1 MINLRQILTKKK
13 QKIPLRF
20 ILIVPFLVQI
30 GAAVGL
36 TAYFS
41 FSHGHES
48 IEKLAF
54 QLLDRVTE
62 RVRDRLN
69 TYLAT
74 PHLINQINRKAI
86 EANHINPNNL
96 EQIRNHFWDQIQLF
110 DSVTAIS
117 MGNEKGELIGY
128 ARLNQNNF
136 SLRILDKKI
145 SNNRQDY
152 TVDKQGNPIKLF
164 QEISNYAPRQLS
176 RYQKAQEMGKPTWT
190 PIYSGAVTT
199 LPRLGAVTPIYDKS
213 GKLNH
218 VFVVDLSLLEISQFL
233 QSLQVSPG
241 GQVFII
247 ETTGELVASST
258 LEKPFIVSA
267 DGKTVTRVNTLN
279 SHNFFTSLITKKLLT
294 RLGKFDKIITSKS
307 VELEIKNEHQ
317 YVQITPYQDQ
327 YGLNW
332 LLVVVVPESDF
343 MAEIDAH
350 THQTILLCILA
361 LILATGCGI
370 LTSNSVTK
378 PMSKLTEVTVK
389 IATGNFDK
397 IIVIDSNIMEID
409 QLAES
414 FGEMR
419 QKLQDSFANLYQLN
433 ETLTQKESQ
442 LNQFLDA
449 LPVGFIV
456 YTEEGKVNYLNQ
468 RAISLMKCAEKNIN
482 TLEDISTNCPLYY
495 QETNLNYP
503 LDKMPCFSALKGE
516 PTFIDDV
523 EVEIENKRIPWEIW
537 ANPIYNQ
544 EGEIIYGIAVF
555 QDITQRKKAE
565 KLLSEYNHTLE
576 KKVAERTAKLEKRE
590 SLLRSIGDNLVNSF
604 IYQLVQQNNG
614 NIYFTYISAGV
625 EKVSGVK
632 AEDALQNFHL
642 LNDLFYPEDRPKFEA
657 AFRESTQN
665 LTVFDVYARKQL
677 PSGEIRWSHF
687 HSVPRLLDDGTIIW
701 DGIEL
706 DITALKHA
714 EEALR
719 DSQIKLNNILDSAIA
734 AIASIRVYRDAPCKY
749 EYISAGLEIIFGY
762 TTQELKDDHNVWLS
776 GIHPEDKEAF
786 ISTFYQAVF
795 AEKTITQEYRF
806 YHKDGSLRWIS
817 QPFTSHYDSSTD
829 SWLVILVSIDISS
842 RKSLEIALAESKTKL
857 NDILDSAISAISN
870 YRVYADYRWHY
881 EYFSAGQEIIFG
893 YTAQELIADQ
903 NLWMSRVYHEDFQNV
918 ILPNFEAIF
927 ARNNITQQFRFH
939 HKDGSL
945 RWISQTLASRY
956 DNIDDCWIVT
966 TVANDISEQKY
977 LEIALKASEN
987 KLNDILDNTI
997 AAITTFRAYPD
1008 YTFEYEYFSAGQEA
1022 IFGYTAREFMADKN
1036 LWLSRIYPEDVEKYI
1051 FTAFEDIFAQ
1061 RSSYREFRFYH
1072 KDGSLRWICGNLT
1085 SRRDPTGNF
1094 WIVTTVAFDI
1104 SDRKYLEIALQE
1116 SEAKISDILNTAI
1129 ASIVCFRL
1137 FPDRTIQY
1145 DYRSSGCEKLYGY
1158 TREELLNDPPLWDNL
1173 TFPEDREKVIIP
1185 CLEEIIAERNI
1196 TIEFRFYHKDGSL
1209 HWMSATITSSYIP
1222 EGNYWKA
1229 IAVDTDI
1236 TKQKKIEESLRE
1248 REEFLHSIYSG
1259 VEEGIF
1265 VVAVMGNGEFRF
1277 ISTNPAYQRITG
1289 LSLELLL
1296 GKTPEETG
1304 IVDGKE
1310 VTKRYQEC
1318 VEVGQTICYE
1328 DSVIIEGKKTWFSS
1342 TLTPLRD
1349 GNNRIYQLIG
1359 TTFNTTSLKKIESR
1373 LKQTIKQLNL
1383 HFENSPL
1390 AIIEWDE
1397 ELRVKRWSKHAE
1409 QIFGWKTEEVM
1420 NFNAFLDWRFVY
1432 EEDEE
1437 IVHGI
1442 SHHLIQGIITSKSLE
1457 NRNYTKDGR
1466 VIYTEWYNSVV
1477 CDDTGKVLS
1486 ILSFVEDI
1494 TQRKDAEEALRQSE
1508 ERFRSAF
1515 DTAPIGMAIVSLEG
1529 SLIQVNQPII
1539 KMFGFTETELLNLN
1553 VAALSYPEDIEK
1565 YLSYLRQL
1573 LSGKIPYYHLE
1584 KRYRHKDGH
1593 LLWGH
1598 LSVALVRDSQQN
1610 PLYCVCQIQDIT
1622 ERKKAEDALKASEER
1637 FERAIRGSNDG
1648 IWDWFD
1654 INQEKI
1660 WCSPRVFEIIGYPPQ
1675 EFQFT
1680 LSKLKELVHPQDNV
1694 RVLGEIFDHL
1704 YRHIP
1709 YETEYRWQTK
1719 SGRYIW
1725 IGIRGQAEWDELGN
1739 PIRMAGSIT
1748 DITARKIAEIEL
1760 QHAMLASEAAN
1771 RAKSTFLANMS
1782 HELRTP
1788 LNAILGF
1795 VQLMQGDTQTPQ
1807 NLRNKLDIINRNSEH
1822 LLSLINDVLSISK
1835 IEANQ
1840 ILLQENTFNLYQL
1853 LEQLK
1858 QTFLFRANAKG
1869 ISLNFE
1875 YTPEVPQYIQT
1886 DEVKLRQILSNFLD
1900 NAIKFTA
1907 KGDVTFRVM
1916 KKEEGRRGK
1925 EEGRRKKEEGG
1936 IESLS
1941 EIVGLSG
1948 VSRELDDRDTTAVF
1962 STNESEMLNT
1972 PSINNLPQSSSFFL
1986 QFEIE
1991 DTGAGIC
1998 PDELDLLF
2006 EPFVQTESGRTSG
2019 QGTGL
2024 GLVICR
2030 RFVQLMGGDITVESK
2045 PSQGTIFRF
2054 DLLIHLGN
2062 PERLFNDQPAKR
2074 IMGLAPNQPTYRILV
2089 VEDVAESRTLLVDLL
2104 TSMGL
2109 EVAEAADGATAV
2121 DLWENFAPHLI
2132 FMDIR
2137 LPVLDGYKATR
2148 QIRAHPQG
2156 ENTIIIAIS
2165 ASVFDEE
2172 RERILAAGCNDF
2184 VAKPFSR
2191 SIIFDKLN
2199 EHLGIQYVYEDTLD
2213 PVKLPSLP
2221 TEIKIQEGLVLM
2233 PKKWVQD
2240 FHLAA
2245 RTADQEEMFE
2255 LLKEIPESLDWLAET
2270 LLELIKTFHLDQII
2284 ELMGEA
2290 M

>member
-1 MINLRQILTKKK
+1 MRNFWQKLTNKK

-20 ILIVPFLVQI
+20 ILIVPFIIQI
-30 GAAVGL
+30 GGAVGF

-41 FSHGHES
+41 FSHGHDS

-110 DSVTAIS
+110 DSISAIS
-117 MGNEKGELIGY
+117 MSNEKGELIEY

-136 SLRILDKKI
+136 YLRILDKKN

-164 QEISNYAPRQLS
+164 REISNYAPRQLS
-176 RYQKAQEMGKPTWT
+176 RYQKAKEMGKPTWT
-190 PIYSGAVTT
+190 PIYAGVETT

-218 VFVVDLSLLEISQFL
+218 VFVVKLSLLEISQFL
-233 QSLQVSPG
+233 KSLQVSPR

-279 SHNFFTSLITKKLLT
+279 SQNFFTSLITKELFT
-294 RLGKFDKIITSKS
+294 RLGKFDTILTSKS
-307 VELEIKNEHQ
+307 VELEINNEHQ

-327 YGLNW
+327 YGLKW

-350 THQTILLCILA
+350 THQTILWCILA

-370 LTSNSVTK
+370 LTSKWVTK

-397 IIVIDSNIMEID
+397 IIGIDSLILEVD
-409 QLAES
+409 QLAEA
-414 FGEMR
+414 FAEMR
-419 QKLQDSFANLYQLN
+419 QKLQDSFADLHQLN
-433 ETLTQKESQ
+433 EILTQNESQ
-442 LNQFLDA
+442 LKQFLDA

-456 YTEEGKVNYLNQ
+456 YTVDGKVNYLNP
-468 RAISLMKCAEKNIN
+468 RGITLMKCAEKNIK

-495 QETNLNYP
+495 QESNRNYP
-503 LDKMPCFSALKGE
+503 LEKMPCFSALKGE
-516 PTFIDDV
+516 AIFIDDV
-523 EVEIENKRIPWEIW
+523 EVEIENQRIPWEVW
-537 ANPIYNQ
+537 ANPIYNK
-544 EGEIIYGIAVF
+544 EGKIIYGIAVF
-555 QDITQRKKAE
+555 QDITPRKKAE
-565 KLLSEYNHTLE
+565 KLLSEYNQNLE
-576 KKVAERTAKLEKRE
+576 KEVAERTAQLEKRE
-590 SLLRSIGDNLVNSF
+590 SLLRSIGDNLVNGF
-604 IYQLVQQNNG
+604 IYQLVMQNNG
-614 NIYFTYISAGV
+614 NIYFNYISAGV
-625 EKVSGVK
+625 EKVSGVN

-642 LNDLFYPEDRPKFEA
+642 LDDLFYPDDRPQFDA
-657 AFRESTQN
+657 AFRESMEN
-665 LTVFDVYARKQL
+665 LTVFNVYARKQH

-687 HSVPRLLDDGTIIW
+687 HSVPRPLDDGTIIW

-706 DITALKHA
+706 DITPLKQA
-714 EEALR
+714 EQALR
-719 DSQIKLNNILDSAIA
+719 DSQIKLNYILDSAIA

-749 EYISAGLEIIFGY
+749 EYISAGLELIFGY
-762 TTQELKDDHNVWLS
+762 TTQELEDDHNVWLS
-776 GIHPEDKEAF
+776 AIHPEDKEAF
-786 ISTFYQAVF
+786 ISTFYPAVF

-817 QPFTSHYDSSTD
+817 QPLTSHYDSSTD
-829 SWLVILVSIDISS
+829 SWLVILVSIDISD

-893 YTAQELIADQ
+893 YTAQELMADQ
-903 NLWMSRVYHEDFQNV
+903 NLWMSRVYPEDFQNV

-927 ARNNITQQFRFH
+927 AGNTITQQFRFH
-939 HKDGSL
+939 HKNGSL

-966 TVANDISEQKY
+966 TVANDISDQKY
-977 LEIALKASEN
+977 LEIALQASEN

-997 AAITTFRAYPD
+997 AAITSFRAYPD
-1008 YTFEYEYFSAGQEA
+1008 YTFEYEYFSAGQEV
-1022 IFGYTAREFMADKN
+1022 IFGYTAREFITDKN
-1036 LWLSRIYPEDVEKYI
+1036 LWLSRIYPEDVETSI
-1051 FTAFEDIFAQ
+1051 FSAFEDIFAE
-1061 RSSYREFRFYH
+1061 RSCNREYRFYH

-1129 ASIVCFRL
+1129 ASIVCFRV

-1145 DYRSSGCEKLYGY
+1145 DYRSSGSEKLYGY
-1158 TREELLNDPPLWDNL
+1158 TREEFLNDPSLWDNL
-1173 TFPEDREKVIIP
+1173 IFPEDREKVILP
-1185 CLEEIIAERNI
+1185 CLEEIIAQRNI

-1209 HWMSATITSSYIP
+1209 HWMSSTITSSYIP

-1236 TKQKKIEESLRE
+1236 TKQKQIEEALRE

-1265 VVAVMGNGEFRF
+1265 IVAVMENGEFRF

-1304 IVDGKE
+1304 IPDWEKI
-1310 VTKRYQEC
+1310 TKRYQEC
-1318 VEVGQTICYE
+1318 LEIGQTMCYE
-1328 DSVIIEGKKTWFSS
+1328 ESVMIEGEINWFAS
-1342 TLTPLRD
+1342 TITPLRD
-1349 GNNRIYQLIG
+1349 EKNRISQLIG
-1359 TTFNTTSLKKIESR
+1359 TTFNTTSLRKIESQ
-1373 LKQTIKQLNL
+1373 LKESLKKLNV

-1397 ELRVKRWSKHAE
+1397 QIKVKRWSKQAE
-1409 QIFGWKTEEVM
+1409 NIFGWKAEEVM
-1420 NFNAFLDWRFVY
+1420 NCNPFLDWQFVY
-1432 EEDEE
+1432 EEDEG
-1437 IVHGI
+1437 IVQGI
-1442 SHHLIQGIITSKSLE
+1442 SHRLRKGILTSESVE
-1457 NRNYTKDGR
+1457 NRNYTKDGS

-1477 CDDTGKVLS
+1477 CDDTGKVVS

-1494 TQRKDAEEALRQSE
+1494 TQRK
-1508 ERFRSAF
+1508 
-1515 DTAPIGMAIVSLEG
+1515 
-1529 SLIQVNQPII
+1529 
-1539 KMFGFTETELLNLN
+1539 
-1553 VAALSYPEDIEK
+1553 
-1565 YLSYLRQL
+1565 
-1573 LSGKIPYYHLE
+1573 
-1584 KRYRHKDGH
+1584 
-1593 LLWGH
+1593 
-1598 LSVALVRDSQQN
+1598 
-1610 PLYCVCQIQDIT
+1610 
-1622 ERKKAEDALKASEER
+1622 KAEQALKESEER

-1660 WCSPRVFEIIGYPPQ
+1660 WCSPRVFEIIGYPAQ

-1680 LSKLKELVHPQDNV
+1680 LSKLKALVHPQDKE
-1694 RVLGEIFDHL
+1694 RVFGEIFDHL

-1709 YETEYRWQTK
+1709 YEAEYRWQTK

-1739 PIRMAGSIT
+1739 PLRMAGSIT

-1795 VQLMQGDTQTPQ
+1795 VQLMQGDTQISQ
-1807 NLRNKLDIINRNSEH
+1807 NQRDKLDIVNRNGEH
-1822 LLSLINDVLSISK
+1822 LLHLINDVLSISK
-1835 IEANQ
+1835 IESNQ
-1840 ILLQENTFNLYQL
+1840 IFLQENTCDFYQL
-1853 LEQLK
+1853 LELLK

-1875 YTPEVPQYIQT
+1875 YTSEVPQYIET
-1886 DEVKLRQILSNFLD
+1886 DEVKLRQVLTNFLD

-1907 KGDVTFRVM
+1907 KGDVTLRVI
-1916 KKEEGRRGK
+1916 KKEEGRS
-1925 EEGRRKKEEGG
+1925 KKEEGG
-1936 IESLS
+1936 IELIS
-1941 EIVGLSG
+1941 EIGGLPG
-1948 VSRELDDRDTTAVF
+1948 VLRELDDRDTTAVF
-1962 STNESEMLNT
+1962 STNESNRLNT
-1972 PSINNLPQSSSFFL
+1972 PIIRDNLPPSSPLFL

-1991 DTGAGIC
+1991 DTGSGIS

-2024 GLVICR
+2024 GLIISR
-2030 RFVQLMGGDITVESK
+2030 RFIQLMGGDITVESQ
-2045 PSQGTIFRF
+2045 PSKGTIFRF
-2054 DLLIHLGN
+2054 HILIQLGN
-2062 PERLFNDQPAKR
+2062 PERLFQNQPTKR
-2074 IMGLAPNQPTYRILV
+2074 IIGLAPNQPTYRILV
-2089 VEDVAESRTLLVDLL
+2089 VEDVAESRQLLVDLL
-2104 TSMGL
+2104 TSLGL

-2132 FMDIR
+2132 WMDIR

-2165 ASVFDEE
+2165 ASVFDED
-2172 RERILAAGCNDF
+2172 RQRILAAGCNDF
-2184 VAKPFSR
+2184 VPKPFSR
-2191 SIIFDKLN
+2191 SVIFDKLN
-2199 EHLGIQYVYEDTLD
+2199 QHLGIQYLYEDTLT
-2213 PVKLPSLP
+2213 PVELPCLP
-2221 TEIKIQEGLVLM
+2221 TETKIQEGLSLM

-2245 RTADQEEMFE
+2245 RIADQEEMFE

-2270 LLELIKTFHLDQII
+2270 LLELIKNFHLDQII
-2284 ELMGEA
+2284 ALMGEQL
-2290 M
+2290 

>member
-13 QKIPLRF
+13 QKIPLGF
-20 ILIVPFLVQI
+20 ILIVPFIVQI

-86 EANHINPNNL
+86 KANHINPDNL

-128 ARLNQNNF
+128 ARQNQNNF
-136 SLRILDKKI
+136 SLGILDKTN

-152 TVDKQGNPIKLF
+152 TVDKQGNPSKLF
-164 QEISNYAPRQLS
+164 QEIPNYDPRQLS
-176 RYQKAQEMGKPTWT
+176 WYQKGKETGKPTWT
-190 PIYSGAVTT
+190 PIYSGAENP
-199 LPRLGAVTPIYDKS
+199 LARLCAVTPIYDNS
-213 GKLNH
+213 GKLNN

-241 GQVFII
+241 GQAFII
-247 ETTGELVASST
+247 EPTGDLVASST

-267 DGKTVTRVNTLN
+267 DGQTITRVNALN
-279 SHNFFTSLITKKLLT
+279 SNNFAPRVITENLLK
-294 RLGKFDKIITSKS
+294 RLGNFDKIITSKP

-327 YGLNW
+327 YGLKW
-332 LLVVVVPESDF
+332 LLVVFVPESDF
-343 MAEIDAH
+343 MAEINAH
-350 THQTILLCILA
+350 TQQTIILCIMA
-361 LILATGCGI
+361 LIIATGCGI
-370 LTSNSVTK
+370 LTSKLVTK
-378 PMSKLTEVTVK
+378 PISELTQNSIK
-389 IATGNFDK
+389 IARGNFDEV
-397 IIVIDSNIMEID
+397 IVIDSNIMEVD

-414 FGEMR
+414 FREMR
-419 QKLQDSFANLYQLN
+419 QKLQESFADLHQLN
-433 ETLTQKESQ
+433 ETLKQKESQ
-442 LNQFLDA
+442 LTQFLEA

-456 YTEEGKVNYLNQ
+456 YTVEGKVNYLNE
-468 RAISLMKCAEKNIN
+468 RAISLMKCEEKTIN

-503 LDKMPCFSALKGE
+503 LEKMPCFSALKGE
-516 PTFIDDV
+516 HTFIDDV

-565 KLLSEYNHTLE
+565 NLLSEYNHTLE
-576 KKVAERTAKLEKRE
+576 KQVAERTAELEKRE
-590 SLLRSIGDNLVNSF
+590 SLLRSIGDNLVNGF
-604 IYQLVQQNNG
+604 IYQLVMPNNG
-614 NIYFTYISAGV
+614 NIHFNYISAGV
-625 EKVSGVK
+625 EKVSGVN

-642 LNDLFYPEDRPKFEA
+642 LDDLFYPDDRPQFDA
-657 AFRESTQN
+657 AFRESMEN
-665 LTVFDVYARKQL
+665 LTVFDVSARKQL

-706 DITALKHA
+706 DITALKQA
-714 EEALR
+714 EQALR
-719 DSQIKLNNILDSAIA
+719 DSQIKLN
-734 AIASIRVYRDAPCKY
+734 
-749 EYISAGLEIIFGY
+749 
-762 TTQELKDDHNVWLS
+762 H
-776 GIHPEDKEAF
+776 
-786 ISTFYQAVF
+786 
-795 AEKTITQEYRF
+795 
-806 YHKDGSLRWIS
+806 
-817 QPFTSHYDSSTD
+817 
-829 SWLVILVSIDISS
+829 
-842 RKSLEIALAESKTKL
+842 
-857 NDILDSAISAISN
+857 ILDSAISAISN

-881 EYFSAGQEIIFG
+881 EYFSTGQEIIFG

-927 ARNNITQQFRFH
+927 AGNTITQQFRFH
-939 HKDGSL
+939 HKNGSL

-1129 ASIVCFRL
+1129 ASIACFRL

-1158 TREELLNDPPLWDNL
+1158 TREELLNDPSLWDNL
-1173 TFPEDREKVIIP
+1173 IFPEDREKVIIP
-1185 CLEEIIAERNI
+1185 CLEDIIAQQNI

-1209 HWMSATITSSYIP
+1209 HWISATITSSYIP

-1236 TKQKKIEESLRE
+1236 TKQKQIEEALRE
-1248 REEFLHSIYSG
+1248 REDFLHSIYSG

-1265 VVAVMGNGEFRF
+1265 VVAVMENGEFRF

-1304 IVDGKE
+1304 IPDWQE
-1310 VTKRYQEC
+1310 ITHRYQQC
-1318 VEVGQTICYE
+1318 HDSGQTICYE
-1328 DSVIIEGKKTWFSS
+1328 YSVIIEDEINWFAS
-1342 TLTPLRD
+1342 TITPLRD
-1349 GNNRIYQLIG
+1349 EKNRISQLIG
-1359 TTFNTTSLKKIESR
+1359 TTFNTTSLRKIESQ
-1373 LKQTIKQLNL
+1373 LKETLKKLNI

-1397 ELRVKRWSKHAE
+1397 EIRVKRWSKQAE
-1409 QIFGWKTEEVM
+1409 NIFGWKAEEVM
-1420 NFNAFLDWRFVY
+1420 NCNPFFDWRFIY
-1432 EEDEE
+1432 EQDEE
-1437 IVHGI
+1437 IVQGI
-1442 SHHLIQGIITSKSLE
+1442 SHRLRKGILTSESLE
-1457 NRNYTKDGR
+1457 NRNYTKDGS

-1477 CDDTGKVLS
+1477 CDDTGKVVS

-1494 TQRKDAEEALRQSE
+1494 TQRKKAEEALKE
-1508 ERFRSAF
+1508 
-1515 DTAPIGMAIVSLEG
+1515 
-1529 SLIQVNQPII
+1529 
-1539 KMFGFTETELLNLN
+1539 
-1553 VAALSYPEDIEK
+1553 
-1565 YLSYLRQL
+1565 
-1573 LSGKIPYYHLE
+1573 
-1584 KRYRHKDGH
+1584 
-1593 LLWGH
+1593 
-1598 LSVALVRDSQQN
+1598 
-1610 PLYCVCQIQDIT
+1610 
-1622 ERKKAEDALKASEER
+1622 SEER

-1680 LSKLKELVHPQDNV
+1680 LSKLKALVHPQDKDHIF
-1694 RVLGEIFDHL
+1694 REIFDHL

-1739 PIRMAGSIT
+1739 PIRMAGSIS

-1760 QHAMLASEAAN
+1760 QHAMLESEAAN

-1795 VQLMQGDTQTPQ
+1795 VQLMQGDTKTPQ

-1840 ILLQENTFNLYQL
+1840 INLQKNTFNLYQL

-1991 DTGAGIC
+1991 DTGAGIS

-2030 RFVQLMGGDITVESK
+2030 HFVQLMGGDITVESQ
-2045 PSQGTIFRF
+2045 PSQATVFRF
-2054 DLLIHLGN
+2054 HILIPWGN

>member
-1 MINLRQILTKKK
+1 MRNSRQILTNKK

-20 ILIVPFLVQI
+20 ILIVPFIIQI
-30 GAAVGL
+30 GGAVGF

-41 FSHGHES
+41 FSHGHDS

-110 DSVTAIS
+110 DSISAIS
-117 MGNEKGELIGY
+117 MSNEKGELIEY

-136 SLRILDKKI
+136 YLRILDKKI

-164 QEISNYAPRQLS
+164 REISNYAPRQLS
-176 RYQKAQEMGKPTWT
+176 RYQKAKEMGKPTWT
-190 PIYSGAVTT
+190 PIYAGVETT

-218 VFVVDLSLLEISQFL
+218 VFVVKLSLLEISQFL
-233 QSLQVSPG
+233 KSLQVSPR

-279 SHNFFTSLITKKLLT
+279 SQNFFTSLITKELFT
-294 RLGKFDKIITSKS
+294 RLGKFDKIQTSKS
-307 VELEIKNEHQ
+307 VELEINNEHQ

-350 THQTILLCILA
+350 THQTILWCILA
-361 LILATGCGI
+361 LIIATGCGI
-370 LTSNSVTK
+370 LTSKWVTK
-378 PMSKLTEVTVK
+378 PISKLTEVTVK
-389 IATGNFDK
+389 IATGNFDE
-397 IIVIDSNIMEID
+397 IIGIDSLILEVD
-409 QLAES
+409 QLAEA
-414 FGEMR
+414 FAEMR
-419 QKLQDSFANLYQLN
+419 QKLQDYFADLHQLN

-442 LNQFLDA
+442 LKQFLDA

-456 YTEEGKVNYLNQ
+456 YTVEGKVNYLNP
-468 RAISLMKCAEKNIN
+468 RGITLMKCAEKNIS
-482 TLEDISTNCPLYY
+482 TLEDISTICPLYY
-495 QETNLNYP
+495 QESNRNYP
-503 LDKMPCFSALKGE
+503 PEKMPCFSALKGE
-516 PTFIDDV
+516 ATFIDDV
-523 EVEIENKRIPWEIW
+523 EVEIENQRIPLEIW
-537 ANPIYNQ
+537 ANPIYK

-555 QDITQRKKAE
+555 QDITPRKKAE
-565 KLLSEYNHTLE
+565 KLLSEYNKNLE
-576 KKVAERTAKLEKRE
+576 KEVAERTAQLEKRE
-590 SLLRSIGDNLVNSF
+590 SLLRSIGDNLVNGF
-604 IYQLVQQNNG
+604 IYQLVMQNNG
-614 NIYFTYISAGV
+614 NIHFNYISAGV
-625 EKVSGVK
+625 EKVSGVN
-632 AEDALQNFHL
+632 AEEALQNFHL
-642 LNDLFYPEDRPKFEA
+642 LDDLFYPDDRPQFDA
-657 AFRESTQN
+657 AFDESRKN
-665 LTVFDVYARKQL
+665 LTVFDISARKQH
-677 PSGEIRWSHF
+677 PSGEIRWSHV

-719 DSQIKLNNILDSAIA
+719 DSQIKLNHILDSAIA
-734 AIASIRVYRDAPCKY
+734 AIASIRVYEDAPCKY
-749 EYISAGLEIIFGY
+749 EYISAGLELIFGY

-776 GIHPEDKEAF
+776 GIHPEDKEGF

-795 AEKTITQEYRF
+795 AENTITQEYRF

-817 QPFTSHYDSSTD
+817 QPLTSHYDSSTD

-903 NLWMSRVYHEDFQNV
+903 NLWMSRVYPEDFQNV
-918 ILPNFEAIF
+918 IQPNFEAIF
-927 ARNNITQQFRFH
+927 AGNTITQQFRFY

-977 LEIALKASEN
+977 LEIALQASEN

-1022 IFGYTAREFMADKN
+1022 IFGYTARDFMADKN
-1036 LWLSRIYPEDVEKYI
+1036 LWLSRIYPEDVEEYI

-1061 RSSYREFRFYH
+1061 RSCYREFRFYH

-1129 ASIVCFRL
+1129 ASIVCFRVL
-1137 FPDRTIQY
+1137 PDRTLQY
-1145 DYRSSGCEKLYGY
+1145 DYRSSGSEKLYGY
-1158 TREELLNDPPLWDNL
+1158 TREEFLNDPSLWDNL
-1173 TFPEDREKVIIP
+1173 IFPEDREKVIIP
-1185 CLEEIIAERNI
+1185 CLEEIIAQRNI

-1209 HWMSATITSSYIP
+1209 HWISSTITSSYIP

-1236 TKQKKIEESLRE
+1236 TKQKQIEEALRE

-1265 VVAVMGNGEFRF
+1265 VIAVMENGEFRF

-1304 IVDGKE
+1304 IPDWQE
-1310 VTKRYQEC
+1310 VTTRYQKCREI
-1318 VEVGQTICYE
+1318 GQTMCYE
-1328 DSVIIEGKKTWFSS
+1328 DSRMIEGEINWFAS
-1342 TLTPLRD
+1342 TITPLRD
-1349 GNNRIYQLIG
+1349 EKNRISQLIG
-1359 TTFNTTSLKKIESR
+1359 TTFNTTSIRKIESR
-1373 LKQTIKQLNL
+1373 LEESLKKLNI

-1409 QIFGWKTEEVM
+1409 QIFGWKAEEVM
-1420 NFNAFLDWRFVY
+1420 NCNPFFDWRFVY

-1437 IVHGI
+1437 IVQGI
-1442 SHHLIQGIITSKSLE
+1442 SHRLQKGIIPSKSVE

-1477 CDDTGKVLS
+1477 CDDTGKVVS

-1529 SLIQVNQPII
+1529 TLIQVNQPII
-1539 KMFGFTETELLNLN
+1539 KMFGYTETEILNLN
-1553 VAALSYPEDIEK
+1553 VVALSYPEDMEK
-1565 YLSYLRQL
+1565 DLSYLHQL
-1573 LSGKIPYYHLE
+1573 ISGTIPYYHLE

-1610 PLYCVCQIQDIT
+1610 PLYCVCQVQDIT
-1622 ERKKAEDALKASEER
+1622 ERKKAEDALKASEDR

-1660 WCSPRVFEIIGYPPQ
+1660 WCSPRVFEIIGYPAQ

-1680 LSKLKELVHPQDNV
+1680 LSKLKELVHPQDKE
-1694 RVLGEIFDHL
+1694 RVFGEIFDHL

-1709 YETEYRWQTK
+1709 YEAEYRWQTK

-1739 PIRMAGSIT
+1739 PLRMAGSIT

-1795 VQLMQGDTQTPQ
+1795 AQLMQGDNQISEHQ
-1807 NLRNKLDIINRNSEH
+1807 RKKLDIINRNGEH
-1822 LLSLINDVLSISK
+1822 LLHLINDVLSISK
-1835 IEANQ
+1835 IEVNQ
-1840 ILLQENTFNLYQL
+1840 IILQKNTFDFYQFI
-1853 LEQLK
+1853 EELK

-1875 YTPEVPQYIQT
+1875 YPSEVPQYIQT
-1886 DEVKLRQILSNFLD
+1886 DEVKLRQVLTNFLD

-1916 KKEEGRRGK
+1916 KKDDGGK
-1925 EEGRRKKEEGG
+1925 EKEEGG
-1936 IESLS
+1936 IEIIS
-1941 EIVGLSG
+1941 EIVGFRE

-1962 STNESEMLNT
+1962 STNESKRLNT
-1972 PSINNLPQSSSFFL
+1972 PTIRDNLPPSSPLFL

-1991 DTGAGIC
+1991 DTGAGIS
-1998 PDELDLLF
+1998 PDELNLLF

-2024 GLVICR
+2024 GLMISR
-2030 RFVQLMGGDITVESK
+2030 RFIQLMGGDITVESQ
-2045 PSQGTIFRF
+2045 PSKGTIFRF
-2054 DLLIHLGN
+2054 HILIHLGN
-2062 PERLFNDQPAKR
+2062 SEGILHNQPAKR

-2089 VEDVAESRTLLVDLL
+2089 VEDVAESRQLLVDLL
-2104 TSMGL
+2104 TSLGL

-2132 FMDIR
+2132 WMDIR

-2165 ASVFDEE
+2165 ASVFDED
-2172 RERILAAGCNDF
+2172 RQRILAAGCNDF
-2184 VAKPFSR
+2184 VPKPFSR
-2191 SIIFDKLN
+2191 SVIFDKLN
-2199 EHLGIQYVYEDTLD
+2199 QHLGIQYLYEDTLT
-2213 PVKLPSLP
+2213 PVELPCLP
-2221 TEIKIQEGLVLM
+2221 TETKIQEGLILM

-2245 RTADQEEMFE
+2245 RIADQEEMFE

-2270 LLELIKTFHLDQII
+2270 LLELIKNFHLDQII
-2284 ELMGEA
+2284 ALMGEA
-2290 M
+2290 LQL

>member
-1 MINLRQILTKKK
+1 MINLRQILTPKK

-20 ILIVPFLVQI
+20 ILIVPFIVQI
-30 GAAVGL
+30 STAVGL
-36 TAYFS
+36 TGYFS
-41 FSHGHES
+41 FYNGHQA

-74 PHLINQINRKAI
+74 PYLINQINRKAI
-86 EANHINPNNL
+86 KANHINPDNL
-96 EQIRNHFWDQIQLF
+96 EEIRNHFWDQMQLF

-128 ARLNQNNF
+128 ARQNKNNF
-136 SLRILDKKI
+136 SLGILDKTT

-152 TVDKQGNPIKLF
+152 TVDKQGNPSKLF
-164 QEISNYAPRQLS
+164 QEIPNYDPRQLS
-176 RYQKAQEMGKPTWT
+176 WYQKAKETGKPTWT
-190 PIYSGAVTT
+190 PIYSGAENP
-199 LPRLGAVTPIYDKS
+199 LARLCAVTPIYDNS
-213 GKLNH
+213 GKLNN
-218 VFVVDLSLLEISQFL
+218 VFVVDISLLEISQFL

-241 GQVFII
+241 GQAFII
-247 ETTGELVASST
+247 EPTGALVASST

-267 DGKTVTRVNTLN
+267 DGKTVTRVNALN
-279 SHNFFTSLITKKLLT
+279 SNNFAPRVITENLLT
-294 RLGKFDKIITSKS
+294 RLGNFDKIITSKQI
-307 VELEIKNEHQ
+307 ELEIKNEHQ

-327 YGLNW
+327 YGLKW
-332 LLVVVVPESDF
+332 LLVLVVPESDF
-343 MAEIDAH
+343 MGEINAH
-350 THQTILLCILA
+350 TQQTIILCLIA
-361 LILATGCGI
+361 LIIATGCGI
-370 LTSNSVTK
+370 LTSQWVTK
-378 PMSKLTEVTVK
+378 PISQLTQNSSK
-389 IATGNFDK
+389 IATENFAE
-397 IIVIDSNIMEID
+397 IIGIDSNIMEVD

-419 QKLQDSFANLYQLN
+419 QKLQDSFADLHQLN
-433 ETLTQKESQ
+433 ETLKQKESQ
-442 LNQFLDA
+442 LTQFLDA

-456 YTEEGKVNYLNQ
+456 YTVEGKLNYLNQ
-468 RAISLMKCAEKNIN
+468 RAISLMKCAERNIN

-590 SLLRSIGDNLVNSF
+590 ALLRSIGDNLVNGF
-604 IYQLVQQNNG
+604 IYQLVHENNG
-614 NIYFTYISAGV
+614 NIYFNYISAGV
-625 EKVSGVK
+625 EKVSGVN

-642 LNDLFYPEDRPKFEA
+642 LDDLFYPEDRPKFDA
-657 AFRESTQN
+657 AFREATQN

-677 PSGEIRWSHF
+677 QSGEIRWSHF

-706 DITALKHA
+706 DITALKQA
-714 EEALR
+714 EQALR
-719 DSQIKLNNILDSAIA
+719 DSQIKLNHILDSAIA
-734 AIASIRVYRDAPCKY
+734 
-749 EYISAGLEIIFGY
+749 
-762 TTQELKDDHNVWLS
+762 
-776 GIHPEDKEAF
+776 
-786 ISTFYQAVF
+786 
-795 AEKTITQEYRF
+795 
-806 YHKDGSLRWIS
+806 
-817 QPFTSHYDSSTD
+817 
-829 SWLVILVSIDISS
+829 
-842 RKSLEIALAESKTKL
+842 
-857 NDILDSAISAISN
+857 AISN

-893 YTAQELIADQ
+893 YTAQELMADQ
-903 NLWMSRVYHEDFQNV
+903 NLWMSRVYPEEFQNV

-927 ARNNITQQFRFH
+927 AGNTITQQFRFH
-939 HKDGSL
+939 HKNGSL

-966 TVANDISEQKY
+966 TVANDISQQKY

-1008 YTFEYEYFSAGQEA
+1008 YSFEYEYFSAGQEA

-1036 LWLSRIYPEDVEKYI
+1036 LWLSRIYPEDVEKYV

-1137 FPDRTIQY
+1137 LPDRTIQY

-1158 TREELLNDPPLWDNL
+1158 TRDELLNDPSLWDNL
-1173 TFPEDREKVIIP
+1173 IFPEDREKVIIP
-1185 CLEEIIAERNI
+1185 CLEDIIAQRNI

-1209 HWMSATITSSYIP
+1209 HWISATITSSYIP

-1236 TKQKKIEESLRE
+1236 TKQKQIEEALRE

-1304 IVDGKE
+1304 IPDWQE

-1318 VEVGQTICYE
+1318 LDIGQTICYE
-1328 DSVIIEGKKTWFSS
+1328 DSVMIDGEKTWFSS

-1359 TTFNTTSLKKIESR
+1359 TTFNTTSLKKIERR
-1373 LKQTIKQLNL
+1373 LKQTLKQLNL

-1390 AIIEWDE
+1390 AIIEWDD

-1409 QIFGWKTEEVM
+1409 QIFGWKAEEVM
-1420 NFNAFLDWRFVY
+1420 NFNAFLDWRFIY

-1437 IVHGI
+1437 IVQGI
-1442 SHHLIQGIITSKSLE
+1442 SHRLRQGIIASQSLE

-1553 VAALSYPEDIEK
+1553 VSALSYPEDIEK

-1598 LSVALVRDSQQN
+1598 LSVALVRDFQQN

-1680 LSKLKELVHPQDNV
+1680 LSKLKALVHPQDKDHIF
-1694 RVLGEIFDHL
+1694 REIFDHL

-1739 PIRMAGSIT
+1739 PIRMAGSIS

-1795 VQLMQGDTQTPQ
+1795 VQLMQGDSQTPQ
-1807 NLRNKLDIINRNSEH
+1807 NLRDKLEIINRNSEH

-1840 ILLQENTFNLYQL
+1840 INLQENTFNLYQL

-1991 DTGAGIC
+1991 DTGAGIS

-2045 PSQGTIFRF
+2045 PSKGTIFRF
-2054 DLLIHLGN
+2054 HILIHLGN
-2062 PERLFNDQPAKR
+2062 PERLFHNQPAKR
-2074 IMGLAPNQPTYRILV
+2074 IIGLAPNQPTYRILV

-2148 QIRAHPQG
+2148 QIRARSQG